1 MPYLN
6 SYKPEPPLERAAWH
20 AATPPEAY
28 DLNFAFDLPSRS
40 RLQTDGVRLEPV
52 IVRFSEIASSAAA
65 LLLLLM
71 LVCLGTRQQPSL
83 HARQL
88 YRLFSAYPDTLRY
101 MPYGPFVDF
110 DSFLTFLEDRR
121 RRSNCLMFVVYD
133 LGLDFDDNLVQGAEE
148 EEEETAEGARLRP
161 ERIAGV
167 VGLITT
173 PDFRM
178 AELGCVCA
186 LHAFLLHLAD
196 AH

>member
-1 MPYLN
+1 MLG
-6 SYKPEPPLERAAWH
+6 
-20 AATPPEAY
+20 
-28 DLNFAFDLPSRS
+28 LPGPCR
-40 RLQTDGVRLEPV
+40 VK
-52 IVRFSEIASSAAA
+52 
-65 LLLLLM
+65 
-71 LVCLGTRQQPSL
+71 QPSL

-101 MPYGPFVDF
+101 MPYGPFADF

-133 LGLDFDDNLVQGAEE
+133 LGLEFDTDVQGAEE
-148 EEEETAEGARLRP
+148 EEEEEETAEGGLGSLRP

-186 LHAFLLHLAD
+186 APPTD
-196 AH
+196 